1 MAVLNKNWT
10 FFYFIVVAKQKT
22 KSNYVKF
29 IEETFNFFGDIL
41 RNPWPVLHICKL
53 MAMDF

>member
-1 MAVLNKNWT
+1 MAVINKKWT
-10 FFYFIVVAKQKT
+10 LFYFIVVAQQKT

-29 IEETFNFFGDIL
+29 IEKTFNFFGDIL
-41 RNPWPVLHICKL
+41 RNPWPVLHIYKL